1 MDAITISDARR
12 RLFEVAEQA
21 ATSPVFITRSRGET
35 LVLMSA
41 AELSSIMETA
51 HLLSTEANRDSISR
65 ALKDFQEGSVVQV
78 SVDDL

>member
-1 MDAITISDARR
+1 MDAITLSDARR
-12 RLFEVAEQA
+12 RLSEVAEQA
-21 ATSPVFITRSRGET
+21 ITSPVFITRARGET

-51 HLLSTEANRDSISR
+51 RLMSTQANRDSLSR
-65 ALKDFQEGSVVQV
+65 ALKDFDEGNIVHV